1 MKRSEC
7 VGKLCRNS
15 KTEAANPRHLR
26 LFFDLSGRAATHGGS
41 TNLDGLAISVLPV
54 PVHTD
59 RARACN
65 YATPPRESS
74 STVRFNDGLPAFMAP
89 RHR

>member
-1 MKRSEC
+1 
-7 VGKLCRNS
+7 
-15 KTEAANPRHLR
+15 
-26 LFFDLSGRAATHGGS
+26 
-41 TNLDGLAISVLPV
+41 LDGLAISVLPV